1 MSARMIVLSLA
12 LVAITGCQSTAQQL
26 NAEQQQAINVGVQ
39 RAKFDMNCPTAT
51 GSVLSREMIEP
62 VSMRFGVQRAEYTI
76 GVEGCGQR
84 QSIVVLCPQD
94 NSGCFAGGPRQ

>member
-26 NAEQQQAINVGVQ
+26 NAEQQQAINAGVQ